1 MNRGPGTLRTLII
14 VLGSSWF
21 GFVLNILRV
30 LVLPA
35 KLGDLGLGDV
45 TTAVSFTTFFGIFI
59 SLGTSIYLVRA
70 VAQDQSLASRYL
82 SNALVLR
89 VVMGAGVLAL
99 LLGIAHLFGYA
110 PRTQQVIMI
119 VGVSMVIGTISN
131 VFESGLQGLGQMS
144 WRAIAMA
151 SGQVTA
157 TVTGVTMLLLGADV
171 MIYAL

>member
-1 MNRGPGTLRTLII
+1 MNRGPGTLRTVMI

-82 SNALVLR
+82 SNALLLR
-89 VVMGAGVLAL
+89 VVMGAGVLACGRDSLITVL
-99 LLGIAHLFGYA
+99 LCWVSWLGVAHSDWKPFAHRG
-110 PRTQQVIMI
+110 
-119 VGVSMVIGTISN
+119 
-131 VFESGLQGLGQMS
+131 
-144 WRAIAMA
+144 WRRQWPGRSRPA
-151 SGQVTA
+151 
-157 TVTGVTMLLLGADV
+157 
-171 MIYAL
+171 